1 MSVRLTEKQES
12 LQQKDIKFFDEGA
25 QIEKKQKNAA
35 RRRLLKVSAFFLLG
49 SAVTGTFVS
58 YSLKYYKEQN
68 LLDMKEFKGSKR
80 IDNVLKNLTSL
91 KEESIKYNV
100 DSTSRISD
108 LTKEMQLAS
117 MFNFNTNISKVEKS
131 RVDAMKAFQVEYET
145 VERNMKSLQRIVE
158 NLDNI
163 SDEDVLIQSIG
174 KFQSLKKI
182 LIDLEKGFENPE
194 KASKNSNQLVFE
206 HFDSLKNL
214 SKSISEIEQGLK
226 DIKEEVVATV
236 LLKVKSG
243 DYNLNATSSALVQ
256 DIKEFSRE
264 KDQEVLSLYNEI
276 KGSEFERDFNQ
287 NDIIEARKSVT
298 ELENSIIQKVL
309 DDQKAVEQLIAKIS
323 EGQELKSGD
332 LPPQIAAAAP
342 TVPATTNTS
351 NSSGGWG
358 PFEYYLLYNWLSGG
372 SRSSPAMVASHTSSF
387 AATSGR
393 SLQRKENGAYVPP
406 TVLKPNATKLMS
418 NVAAAPN
425 YNNYNVRNKNSYI
438 NSSLNNNW
446 GRNDGNSQKFQQA
459 QRKLNEV
466 KLKGQRATSARQ
478 AEIRR
483 VAEVKRAEAQRAEAA
498 RRNASSSYNSSSS
511 SRSSSRSVSR
521 SSGGRSGGG

>member
-12 LQQKDIKFFDEGA
+12 LQPKDIKFFDETA
-25 QIEKKQKNAA
+25 KIEKKQKNAS
-35 RRRLLKVSAFFLLG
+35 RRKLIKVSAFFLLV
-49 SAVTGTFVS
+49 SSMTGTLVS
-58 YSLKYYKEQN
+58 YSLNYYKEQN
-68 LLDMKEFKGSKR
+68 LLKIKEFKNSKR
-80 IDNVLKNLTSL
+80 IDNVLKNLASL
-91 KEESIKYNV
+91 KEQSIKYNIA
-100 DSTSRISD
+100 STSRISD
-108 LTKEMQLAS
+108 LTKEIQLAS
-117 MFNFNTNISKVEKS
+117 MFNFNTNISKLEKS

-158 NLDNI
+158 NVDNI
-163 SDEDVLIQSIG
+163 TDEDVLNQYVG
-174 KFQSLKKI
+174 KFQSLEKI
-182 LIDLEKGFENPE
+182 LIELEKGFENPE
-194 KASKNSNQLVFE
+194 NASKNSNQLIFE

-214 SKSISEIEQGLK
+214 NKSISEIEQGLK

-243 DYNLNATSSALVQ
+243 DYNLNATSSALIQ

-264 KDQEVLSLYNEI
+264 KEQEVLSLYNEI
-276 KGSEFERDFNQ
+276 KGSEFEKDFNQ

-309 DDQKAVEQLIAKIS
+309 DDQKEVEQLIAKIS

-372 SRSSPAMVASHTSSF
+372 SRSSPAMVASHTSNF

-418 NVAAAPN
+418 SVAAAPN

-459 QRKLNEV
+459 QKKLNEV

-483 VAEVKRAEAQRAEAA
+483 VAEIRRAESQRLEAA
-498 RRNASSSYNSSSS
+498 RRNSSSSSTYS

-521 SSGGRSGGG
+521 SRGGRSGGG